1 MKSFQPIESKPARQG
16 DRNKKGQFN
25 DAELALVSEISSLIV
40 ECRDRGWDNT
50 TTLIEID
57 RRWPDIP
64 FRIVLAGHF
73 VECAQAS
80 GGWQ

>member
-1 MKSFQPIESKPARQG
+1 VKSFQSIESRPARQG
-16 DRNKKGQFN
+16 VRDPFN
-25 DAELALVSEISSLIV
+25 DTELALVSEISSLIV

-64 FRIVLAGHF
+64 FKIVLGGHF
-73 VECAQAS
+73 MERALAS

>member
-1 MKSFQPIESKPARQG
+1 VKSFQPIESKPARQG
-16 DRNKKGQFN
+16 GKGQFN

-50 TTLIEID
+50 LTLIEID

-64 FRIVLAGHF
+64 FKIVLGGHF
-73 VECAQAS
+73 MERAMAS